1 MATYGDININVRLQQ
16 YKGTPTSSG
25 NSIVNKS
32 ERTSPA
38 KSRKARAS
46 GKNTG
51 VMKTKSAFQQNMGTL
66 QTGMKKGGLTS
77 MTILAAM
84 KATGKIL
91 NTYSRVQGNVTGNRF
106 RETRKQTFARTLG
119 NPFQTV
125 RDIVQMNYE
134 RYFELNREFERLD
147 YKREIAGMS
156 LPYRHGNT
164 GMSL

>member
-38 KSRKARAS
+38 KSRKSRAL

-51 VMKTKSAFQQNMGTL
+51 VMKTKSAFQQNTVVSQM
-66 QTGMKKGGLTS
+66 GMKKGGLTS
-77 MTILAAM
+77 VAILAAM
-84 KATGKIL
+84 KTAGKVL

-119 NPFQTV
+119 SPFDTI
-125 RDIVQMNYE
+125 RDIAQMNYK
-134 RYFELNREFERLD
+134 RYFELTREFERLD
-147 YKREIAGMS
+147 YKREMAGMS